1 MISILVFICCTFL
14 DAFLRVLKNILV
26 NKSGKVLASTVNAS
40 LYLFNA
46 LVVKCI
52 ADQDITTTIIL
63 VTINSWIGCY
73 VAMWVSERRDK
84 KASRN
89 KAEISQTTEN

>member
-1 MISILVFICCTFL
+1 MVNICIFILCTFL

-26 NKSGKVLASTVNAS
+26 VKPNKALASTINAT

-46 LVVKCI
+46 LVIKYI
-52 ADQDITTTIIL
+52 AEQDLTTTIIL

-73 VAMWVSERRDK
+73 IAMWVSEKRDARLK
-84 KASRN
+84 KKQEAHELQN
-89 KAEISQTTEN
+89 

>member
-1 MISILVFICCTFL
+1 MINILVFVCCTFL

-26 NKSGKVLASTVNAS
+26 NKSGKFLASTVNAS

-52 ADQDITTTIIL
+52 ANQDITTTIIL

-84 KASRN
+84 KLANTSS
-89 KAEISQTTEN
+89 KS